1 MLKCNIKDVEA
12 WDEMLYSFN
21 PRPNRH
27 SIPWHRIKSEN
38 SKLSTLSL
46 SLSHTHTHTHHDP
59 VHIPVGRRRVCW
71 SAAVQFLLNFARI
84 SVEPIAFCAVFN
96 KEIAEDAELV

>member
-1 MLKCNIKDVEA
+1 MWRLGTRCFTH
-12 WDEMLYSFN
+12 L
-21 PRPNRH
+21 
-27 SIPWHRIKSEN
+27 IPGQIDIPFRGIALRARILN
-38 SKLSTLSL
+38 CLLSL
-46 SLSHTHTHTHHDP
+46 SLSLSLSHTHTHTHTHTHHDP